1 MTSNSYIRIVAL
13 ACVACVL
20 SVSACDGGAT
30 TDESSRVTEVNLV
43 ISDPA
48 TAAEDLAMLIDYVS
62 YQISCPSSG
71 RTGYDDSVDIAGNF
85 EATVENDPSVQALVS
100 DLPPSQCTISLWV
113 FFEDQVVCSGSQALP
128 IVEDELLS
136 APNEVNILLECSL
149 SVIPP
154 SGDLDIDGSF
164 NLVHGNYCPQ
174 LFWLGAFPTPGD
186 PLGFTVQTSYI
197 DMDTGCGQNCDP
209 QTCDFT
215 QNPPVCSP
223 APDPGLSS
231 TLSAPAGNDSFGN
244 VNLAE
249 TTYACDPL
257 LPGPTE
263 LCVLVSD
270 GDNDCDQVRCITVDC
285 PDLCQG
291 VDCTDFDQDGNPN
304 ECTRDRC
311 DRLTGTCSNDDA
323 PDGIA
328 CNNCDNTCEA
338 GDCTGAPFTAAVNGS
353 LMSFMGSV
361 QFVDTTLVNPY
372 SGASLALS
380 GNFNV
385 NISSYRGVGANDVLE
400 GTNLGD
406 YLLVQDPIGTQRICG
421 VESVLSRSSFDAI
434 ILADDFITLG
444 NMTIEGGNAP
454 DVIWANAGD
463 DTVRGNNGVDRIDGG
478 PGDDTIEGGNGND
491 TITVWPGSGFDSI
504 SGGMGSADRVEI
516 DAVRSQITISPA
528 GAGYELEITYL
539 GVPMAEVREVELIV
553 MNDTFIDVAT
563 CTGGAD
569 DVCNLC
575 GDDALDGGEGCDD
588 GNNLDGDGCAAD
600 CTPEY

>member
-13 ACVACVL
+13 AFVVC
-20 SVSACDGGAT
+20 VSACDAGSAN
-30 TDESSRVTEVNLV
+30 EQWSKVTEVNLV

-48 TAAEDLAMLIDYVS
+48 TAAQDLAMLVDYVS
-62 YQISCPSSG
+62 YRITCPSSG
-71 RTGYDDSVDIAGNF
+71 RTSYDDSVDMAGNF
-85 EATVENDPSVQALVS
+85 EANVGDDPSVQALVS

-113 FFEDQVVCSGSQALP
+113 FFQDQVVCSGSQALP
-128 IVEDELLS
+128 IVENELLS
-136 APNEVNILLECSL
+136 APNQVNIVLECSL

-154 SGDLDIDGSF
+154 SGDLDVDGSF

-174 LFWLGAFPTPGD
+174 LFWLGGFPTPGD

-223 APDPGLSS
+223 AADPGLSS
-231 TLSAPAGNDSFGN
+231 TLSAPAGDDSFGN
-244 VNLAE
+244 VNAIE
-249 TTYACDPL
+249 TIYTCDPL

-263 LCVLVSD
+263 ICVLVSD
-270 GDNDCDQVRCITVDC
+270 GDNDCDQVRCVTVDC
-285 PDLCQG
+285 PDLCAG
-291 VDCTDFDQDGNPN
+291 VVCDDGN

-311 DRLTGTCSNDDA
+311 DPLTGTCSIDDA

-328 CNNCDNTCEA
+328 CNDCGNTCVA
-338 GDCTGAPFTAAVNGS
+338 GACTGAPFAAAVNGS
-353 LMSFMGSV
+353 LMTFVGSP

-372 SGASLALS
+372 SGASLDVS

-385 NISSYRGVGANDVLE
+385 NTSSYAGVGASDVLE
-400 GTNLGD
+400 GTALGE
-406 YLLVQDPIGTQRICG
+406 YLLVQDPIGSQRICG
-421 VESVLSRSSFDAI
+421 VESVLSLDSFDAL
-434 ILADDFITLG
+434 ILADDFISLG

-463 DTVRGNNGVDRIDGG
+463 DTVRGNSGADLLDGG

-504 SGGMGSADRVEI
+504 SGGANTDQVEI
-516 DAVRSQITISPA
+516 DAVRSQVTISPA
-528 GAGYELEITYL
+528 ADAGYELDISYL
-539 GVPMAEVREVELIV
+539 GVPMAEVREVELII

-563 CTGGAD
+563 CTGGAG